1 MAKADAAGDA
11 EKLLAALRLKPRK
24 LGLYQQALVHR
35 SLLNETGQT
44 LASNERLE
52 FLGDSVLGLV
62 VARFLFEAFP
72 DLSEGQ
78 LARRKSQLVST
89 TTLAGWSRAMDL
101 GKHLCLGKGE
111 ELTGGRDK
119 DTLLADGFEAWLGA
133 VYLDQGFEAAEAF
146 VGAFLKD
153 QAAASAAGR
162 QADSKSRLQE
172 HTQRLYKRPP
182 HYRVVGTSG
191 PDHEKVFEV
200 EVLIEGKV
208 LAKGRG
214 KNKKEAEMAAADATM
229 KVVEGK
235 KGKPV

>member
-1 MAKADAAGDA
+1 MKKADAAGDA
-11 EKLLAALRLKPRK
+11 PRLLAALRLKARDQA
-24 LGLYQQALVHR
+24 LYDQALVHR
-35 SLLNETGQT
+35 SLLNETGQN

-72 DLSEGQ
+72 GLSEGQ

-89 TTLAGWSRAMDL
+89 ATLAGWARAMDL
-101 GKHLCLGKGE
+101 GPHLALGKGE

-133 VYLDQGFEAAEAF
+133 IYLDLGPDAAAEF
-146 VGAFLKD
+146 VARFTKD

-162 QADSKSRLQE
+162 LADSKSRLQE
-172 HTQRLYKRPP
+172 HTQKLYKRPP
-182 HYRVVGTSG
+182 HYRVSGTSG

-200 EVLIEGKV
+200 EVVIEGKV
-208 LAKGRG
+208 VAKGHG
-214 KNKKEAEMAAADATM
+214 KNKKESEQWGADEAL
-229 KVVEGK
+229 KAVEGK
-235 KGKPV
+235 KVKG

>member
-1 MAKADAAGDA
+1 VAKADAAGDA
-11 EKLLAALRLKPRK
+11 ISLLAALKLKPRSQA
-24 LGLYQQALVHR
+24 LYDQALVHR
-35 SLLNETGQT
+35 SILNETGQT

-89 TTLAGWSRAMDL
+89 TTLAGWSRSMDL
-101 GKHLCLGKGE
+101 GKYLSLGKGE

-133 VYLDQGFEAAEAF
+133 IYMDQGFEAAEAF
-146 VGAFLKD
+146 VARFLKD
-153 QAAASAAGR
+153 QAAASAGGK

-172 HTQRLYKRPP
+172 HTQKLYKRPP
-182 HYRVVGTSG
+182 HYRVVGTTG
-191 PDHEKVFEV
+191 PDHEKIFEV
-200 EVLIEGKV
+200 EVLVEGKI
-208 LAKGRG
+208 LARGRG
-214 KNKKEAEMAAADATM
+214 KNKKEAEQAGADAAM

-235 KGKPV
+235 RSKA